1 MLATAAA
8 HTAAHPQAAFETTP
22 QPQLRPVRAA
32 DLPAMRQF
40 VLGLSSDSRG
50 LRFHGGVNPSSE
62 RLLTHLTQADGRRH
76 IALVAVLR
84 CDDGDVVV
92 GEARCVRGA
101 DGEAAE
107 FAISVADAWQG
118 RGLARQL
125 LAALLAAAA
134 QAGMDTVV
142 GDVLTRN
149 GRMGRFMQQAGFVA
163 TASDEAGVQRWV
175 CQLLSSQPEQPAS
188 QALESTAPAG
198 WMAWVV
204 RQLAWTRPAARAV

>member
-1 MLATAAA
+1 MLATATAHAHAEAHAA
-8 HTAAHPQAAFETTP
+8 TP
-22 QPQLRPVRAA
+22 QPVLRPVRAA

-76 IALVAVLR
+76 IALVAVLP
-84 CDDGDVVV
+84 CNDGDLVV

-101 DGEAAE
+101 EGEAAE

-125 LAALLAAAA
+125 LAALLAAAG
-134 QAGMDTVV
+134 QAGMHTVV

-149 GRMGRFMQQAGFVA
+149 DRMSRFMQTAGFAA
-163 TASDEAGVQRWV
+163 TASDEAGVQRWE
-175 CQLLSSQPEQPAS
+175 CRLSTARTTA
-188 QALESTAPAG
+188 QAQQAAAPAG
-198 WMAWVV
+198 WRVWVT
-204 RQLAWTRPAARAV
+204 RQLAWWPQ

>member
-1 MLATAAA
+1 MLATTAA

-76 IALVAVLR
+76 IALVAVLP

-149 GRMGRFMQQAGFVA
+149 SRMGRFMQNAGFEA
-163 TASDEAGVQRWV
+163 TAGDEAGVQRWV
-175 CQLLSSQPEQPAS
+175 CSLAPARTVQPALQPAS
-188 QALESTAPAG
+188 QPAAPVG
-198 WMAWVV
+198 WMAWVA
-204 RQLAWTRPAARAV
+204 RQLAWARPAV